1 MQFCDAKDGT
11 MDGYGKELH
20 AGENFHWNVYS
31 DIDTQ
36 GTTLGEGTAMPESQF
51 TVTQG
56 TLTVTEYG
64 NSVPYSGKLDDLSFH
79 PVKEIINKVLKNDAK
94 KAFDIASHAQFNATP
109 LVVQPTGGT
118 DTSAVTIYTDGTATQ
133 TIASTAT
140 LGKEHVKSIVDAMKE
155 RNIEPY
161 MGDDYFSI
169 SHPTTYRGFKN
180 DLEAVH
186 QYVDA
191 GFQMILHGETGRYEG
206 VRFVE
211 QNNIAKLSGV
221 NGSGGWS
228 YFFGGDTVA
237 EAFVIPEE
245 IRGKIPT
252 DYGRSK
258 GVAWYA
264 LLGYGI
270 VHTAAAQ
277 ARILKWT
284 TL

>member
-1 MQFCDAKDGT
+1 
-11 MDGYGKELH
+11 
-20 AGENFHWNVYS
+20 
-31 DIDTQ
+31 
-36 GTTLGEGTAMPESQF
+36 
-51 TVTQG
+51 
-56 TLTVTEYG
+56 
-64 NSVPYSGKLDDLSFH
+64 
-79 PVKEIINKVLKNDAK
+79 
-94 KAFDIASHAQFNATP
+94 
-109 LVVQPTGGT
+109 
-118 DTSAVTIYTDGTATQ
+118 
-133 TIASTAT
+133 
-140 LGKEHVKSIVDAMKE
+140 
-155 RNIEPY
+155 

-221 NGSGGWS
+221 SGSGGWA
-228 YFFGGDTVA
+228 FFMGGDTVA

-245 IRGKIPT
+245 LRGKIPS
-252 DYGRSK
+252 DFGRSK
-258 GVAWYA
+258 GIAWYA